1 MQEGSA
7 ACAEARRLGHLV
19 EGGDPPSL
27 VREVSVG
34 GPGERL
40 GSAVKVLVDQYDW
53 PPGHWAGGGGGGTL
67 QSGQPRWWGTQ
78 PVRAIDLTSDAA
90 VDWFVARLKALQQR
104 ELGSMVSS
112 LMPANPAFFPA
123 KR

>member
-1 MQEGSA
+1 MIEQLHKEGFLVTVWVMPFLQEGSA

-53 PPGHWAGGGGGGTL
+53 PPGHWAGGGSSSPESKFMS
-67 QSGQPRWWGTQ
+67 SGNLG
-78 PVRAIDLTSDAA
+78 PVG
-90 VDWFVARLKALQQR
+90 
-104 ELGSMVSS
+104 EPGSG
-112 LMPANPAFFPA
+112 P
-123 KR
+123 